1 MAASAKIIDLRNL
14 LAERFPHPSCTTA
27 KRLNTGLPFLEESI
41 GGGLPR
47 GAITELISPGT
58 SAGSASLIHA
68 LVHCAYRDNYFLALI
83 DGRDSFDPCGLD
95 NAWLQHLLWVRCSK
109 ASEAVKAAD
118 LLLRDGNFP
127 LVIVD
132 LVLNAPE
139 ELRKIPQTNWYRL
152 QRLVE
157 VLPTACLV
165 LTRYEMVSSA
175 QLKLVLENSWD
186 IQTFESEDALS
197 RLRIVVKRSHVQI
210 ELRISSQRSTRHDVR
225 HDLFAEFLFAGSHA
239 ASAGTLRKTSSV
251 DRRTRKETGHHS
263 TERSRRK
270 RRYSKRNDPEPGV
283 GAIIAGGH
291 QSSCTHAGK
300 IDTGNFAS
308 LRVYSQSFCGRHC
321 AGCLHSSVYELPQ
334 FE

>member
-14 LAERFPHPSCTTA
+14 LAERFPHPSLTTPT
-27 KRLNTGLPFLEESI
+27 RLITSLFFLDEAV

-47 GAITELISPGT
+47 GAITELISSRT

-95 NAWLQHLLWVRCSK
+95 NASLQRLFWARCRK

-127 LVIVD
+127 LLIVD

-139 ELRKIPQTNWYRL
+139 ELRNIPQTNWYRL

-157 VLPTACLV
+157 VVPTACLV

-175 QLKLVLENSWD
+175 QLKLVLENSWNLETLD
-186 IQTFESEDALS
+186 TQGSLS
-197 RLRIVVKRSHVQI
+197 RMRIVVKRSHLQAEV
-210 ELRISSQRSTRHDVR
+210 RSLKSEV
-225 HDLFAEFLFAGSHA
+225 S
-239 ASAGTLRKTSSV
+239 
-251 DRRTRKETGHHS
+251 
-263 TERSRRK
+263 
-270 RRYSKRNDPEPGV
+270 
-283 GAIIAGGH
+283 
-291 QSSCTHAGK
+291 
-300 IDTGNFAS
+300 
-308 LRVYSQSFCGRHC
+308 
-321 AGCLHSSVYELPQ
+321 
-334 FE
+334 